1 MKTIAKFGLAALAVG
16 AFSTLPSK
24 ADTPDATFA
33 FTKHGLPVP
42 GAYFTAKERQQATTL
57 AVSKSGQGVGEG
69 KQTVSE
75 VVRKHPHHVRSTTKD
90 IDGTAGHQTTTRN
103 RVATY
108 LEQQER
114 TVDPVDQDS
123 DPGYEWFY

>member
-1 MKTIAKFGLAALAVG
+1 MGHCYFLPALAVG

-42 GAYFTAKERQQATTL
+42 NAYFKAKERQEATTV

-69 KQTVSE
+69 KQTVSKVE
-75 VVRKHPHHVRSTTKD
+75 KKSTHHVRSTTKD
-90 IDGTAGHQTTTRN
+90 SQN
-103 RVATY
+103 
-108 LEQQER
+108 
-114 TVDPVDQDS
+114 
-123 DPGYEWFY
+123 